1 MTINSVLTIIQ
12 TIVDI
17 SLVWMLIYFVLK
29 NLKNNVKMILIFK
42 GVLIIIILKLLSDY
56 VFKLTT
62 LGYLLEYVKMWGPL
76 ALIII
81 FQPEIRNILE
91 QLGRKQ
97 IITNHRTLT
106 MDEREKVVYEIT
118 NAVDYLRK
126 ARMGGLIVIER
137 EISLNQYIERSK
149 NLYADISSELLISI
163 FFPRNPLHDGGVI
176 IQGDKI
182 ACAGAVF
189 PISLNNKINK
199 KLGTRHR
206 AALGIS
212 EEADCI
218 AIIISDM
225 RYGLHTVDYFALTI
239 HTVGPIWNAGRNRE
253 EELLAN
259 CYFNSMKLAMDNG
272 IRSIAF
278 PSISTG
284 AYGFPVELAAKI
296 AVHTVNRFLQ
306 DNPDSFDLVEWVLFD
321 TQTESV

>member
-56 VFKLTT
+56 VFRLTT

-137 EISLNQYIERSK
+137 EISLNQYIDRSK

-218 AIIISDM
+218 AIIISEETGKVSIAMNGVLNYNLSLDDM
-225 RYGLHTVDYFALTI
+225 RMILI
-239 HTVGPIWNAGRNRE
+239 
-253 EELLAN
+253 EEL
-259 CYFNSMKLAMDNG
+259 KPK
-272 IRSIAF
+272 R
-278 PSISTG
+278 
-284 AYGFPVELAAKI
+284 ELLLDEDLDDESEDAK
-296 AVHTVNRFLQ
+296 N
-306 DNPDSFDLVEWVLFD
+306 E
-321 TQTESV
+321 

>member
-176 IQGDKI
+176 VQGDKI

-218 AIIISDM
+218 SVIISEETGKVSIAMNGILNYNLSLDDM
-225 RYGLHTVDYFALTI
+225 RMILI
-239 HTVGPIWNAGRNRE
+239 
-253 EELLAN
+253 EEL
-259 CYFNSMKLAMDNG
+259 KPK
-272 IRSIAF
+272 R
-278 PSISTG
+278 
-284 AYGFPVELAAKI
+284 ELLLDEDLDDESEDAK
-296 AVHTVNRFLQ
+296 N
-306 DNPDSFDLVEWVLFD
+306 E
-321 TQTESV
+321 

>member
-182 ACAGAVF
+182 ACAGA
-189 PISLNNKINK
+189 ISLNNKINK

-218 AIIISDM
+218 AIIISEETGKVSIAMNGVLNYNLSLDDM
-225 RYGLHTVDYFALTI
+225 RMILI
-239 HTVGPIWNAGRNRE
+239 
-253 EELLAN
+253 EEL
-259 CYFNSMKLAMDNG
+259 KPK
-272 IRSIAF
+272 R
-278 PSISTG
+278 
-284 AYGFPVELAAKI
+284 ELLLDEDLDDESEDAK
-296 AVHTVNRFLQ
+296 N
-306 DNPDSFDLVEWVLFD
+306 E
-321 TQTESV
+321 